1 MDRVKISACYIA
13 KNEGVNIEKSLHS
26 IKDIADEIIFID
38 TGSTDNTIAIAEKYG
53 AKVYSLPWQDDFSA
67 PRNFA
72 LAKANGD
79 WIIFIDADEYFPL
92 ACCKQ
97 LKRIIAEQFRQGYD
111 GALLIRRYDIDVDK
125 NNDVLADTLVSRV
138 YASKKNRRYR
148 GLVHE
153 ELLDDGKPIQKQII
167 IPPTQVKLMHTG
179 YSARMTE
186 HKARR
191 NLALLERE
199 LALGTNPGRLYMY
212 LADVYLGL
220 GEDDKAWHYA
230 WLDVKQGRRPTTY
243 ASRSYRILLELS
255 LKGKTDLRG
264 RLELCQ
270 LAVRDYPE
278 NPEFRADLAEC
289 LATLGRYK
297 EAADMMARTIQ
308 AYENYQGMEPML
320 MTAEVAKIAAD
331 RGKIFAALAEQQKE
345 IMGLL
350 VTALC
355 AMRNEEYWHTETKNI
370 LAPAYRQILD
380 YYHEGKITID
390 DWESLST
397 CYVEC
402 VKFLLDNHGEVWL
415 EKLLSL
421 LNYFSVSTR
430 QQILSLLDKQIQR
443 EEGTAS

>member
-1 MDRVKISACYIA
+1 MARVKISACYIA
-13 KNEGVNIEKSLHS
+13 KNEGQNIEKSLQS
-26 IKDIADEIIFID
+26 VKGMADEIIFID
-38 TGSTDNTIAIAEKYG
+38 TGSTDDTIAIAEKYG

-72 LAKANGD
+72 LSKASGD

-92 ACCKQ
+92 ECCRQ
-97 LKRIIAEQFRQGYD
+97 LKGIIAEQFRQRYD
-111 GALLIRRYDIDVDK
+111 GALFIRRYDIDVDK

-138 YASKKNRRYR
+138 FASKKNRRYH

-153 ELLDDGKPIQKQII
+153 ELLDDGKPIQKQMI

-186 HKARR
+186 YKARR

-199 LALGTNPGRLYMY
+199 MAAGTNPGRLYMY

-289 LATLGRYK
+289 LATLGMYR
-297 EAADMMARTIQ
+297 EAADMMAAAIQ
-308 AYENYQGMEPML
+308 AYENYQGTEPML
-320 MTAEVAKIAAD
+320 MTAEIAKIAAE
-331 RGKIFAALAEQQKE
+331 RGKIFAALAEQQE
-345 IMGLL
+345 DIMGLL
-350 VTALC
+350 ITALC
-355 AMRNEEYWHTETKNI
+355 AMNTDDYRHTETKNI
-370 LAPAYRQILD
+370 LPPAYRQILD
-380 YYHEGKITID
+380 YYHEGKMPTEN
-390 DWESLST
+390 WERLSS
-397 CYVEC
+397 CYVAC
-402 VKFLLDNHGEVWL
+402 VKILLDNHGEVWL
-415 EKLLSL
+415 EKLLNM
-421 LNYFSVSTR
+421 LNNFSGEIRHQV
-430 QQILSLLDKQIQR
+430 LSLLDKKIQR
-443 EEGTAS
+443 EEGNAL

>member
-1 MDRVKISACYIA
+1 MARVKISACYIA
-13 KNEGVNIEKSLHS
+13 KNEGQNIEKSLQS
-26 IKDIADEIIFID
+26 VKGIADEIIFID
-38 TGSTDNTIAIAEKYG
+38 TGSTDDTIAIAEKYG

-72 LAKANGD
+72 LSKASGD

-92 ACCKQ
+92 ECCRQ
-97 LKRIIAEQFRQGYD
+97 LKGIIAEQFRQRYD
-111 GALLIRRYDIDVDK
+111 GALLIRRYDIDVDN

-138 YASKKNRRYR
+138 YASKKNRRYH

-153 ELLDDGKPIQKQII
+153 ELLDDGKPIQKQMI

-179 YSARMTE
+179 YSARMNE

-199 LALGTNPGRLYMY
+199 MAAGTNPGRLYMY

-289 LATLGRYK
+289 LATLGRYR
-297 EAADMMARTIQ
+297 EAADMMASAIQ

-331 RGKIFAALAEQQKE
+331 RGKIFAAMADQQ
-345 IMGLL
+345 GLL
-350 VTALC
+350 ITALF
-355 AMRNEEYWHTETKNI
+355 AMRSEDYKQTETKNI
-370 LAPAYRQILD
+370 LAHGYRQILD
-380 YYHEGKITID
+380 YYHEGKIPID
-390 DWESLST
+390 DWNDLSF

-402 VKFLLDNHGEVWL
+402 VKILLENNGEAWL
-415 EKLLSL
+415 EKLLKM
-421 LNYFSVSTR
+421 LNLFSAGTR
-430 QQILSLLDKQIQR
+430 QQILSLLDKQIQL
-443 EEGTAS
+443 EEGVPS